1 MNTRKYWKMLAV
13 CLVVMLLAS
22 FVSALVKT
30 GAGSILVRETR
41 INTRGGTLSGVMYI
55 PKSALENDGHGN
67 YTSLR
72 PAVVLSHGYLNSNQM
87 QDPNAIEL
95 SRRGF
100 VVFSMDMYG
109 HGNSD
114 LPNATDDPTGTG
126 ATLGA
131 IDAYEYMLTLPY
143 VDHTRIGLAAH
154 SMGGMNTGNAVALE
168 AGFFTLE
175 DALLEMLYSEL
186 GAEVTAEDVAA
197 QDPDAVAARLSEK
210 EQGIYEVR
218 KQEITDE
225 YAVRPFAELFIGS
238 GPGFAALT
246 QSHEVEV
253 AGVTVWRDLQANVG
267 VNIGLIEENAWLM
280 FGANADG
287 IDNASQI
294 PETALACQLFGTG
307 ENTVERLTW
316 YSLNLSDTTTQAQS
330 DMLGGFNELDASDE
344 ALRQAIANRSARV
357 INQPYEI
364 HAGNHFSLNTTS
376 FVVQFFSTVMN
387 YNNGELADGAV
398 ALDPGNAIWPVK
410 EIANGV
416 ALAALF
422 VMVWPLFMILL
433 NAPFFASL
441 QATPAEPMLSRHD
454 KGFWGMNVL
463 LVLIPAATLIPFFM
477 LGGAPTTYAGNKG
490 PIAWS
495 ALFSQEMS
503 TRLMVWA
510 VLNGLIALAL
520 LVVRHLC
527 LKKDGLS
534 FVSRYSLA
542 IKPKAL
548 GKTAVLALCV
558 FACTYLSVVVCSF
571 FFDLSDARLWVI
583 AGRVMT
589 AEQFRT
595 WAGYLVFFLVFYL
608 VNSMVVNSGRMK
620 DMSEGKNLAL
630 CAVINGLG
638 LLLMEAANYIY
649 LMARGHL
656 VWYDFGQDFFLTLV
670 VAYPLVVVLPLA
682 AVYARK
688 MYLRTGSVWPGAL
701 LNTMLF
707 TWLSVGNTCYHY
719 SMIL

>member
-1 MNTRKYWKMLAV
+1 MKTRKYWKMLAV
-13 CLVVMLLAS
+13 CLAIMLLAS
-22 FVSALVKT
+22 LVSALVKT

-55 PKSALENDGHGN
+55 PKSALENDGLGN
-67 YTSLR
+67 YTSPR

-131 IDAYEYMLTLPY
+131 IDAYEYLLTLPY

-168 AGFFTLE
+168 AGFLTEE
-175 DALLEMLYSEL
+175 DALLEMLHSEL
-186 GAEVTAEDVAA
+186 GAAVTAEDVAA

-210 EQGIYEVR
+210 EQGIYEAR
-218 KQEITDE
+218 KAEILEE

-238 GPGFAALT
+238 GPGFAALA

-267 VNIGLIEENAWLM
+267 VNIGMYEENAWLM

-287 IDNASQI
+287 INNASQI
-294 PETALACQLFGTG
+294 PETTLARQLFGTG
-307 ENTVERLTW
+307 DETVQRRTW
-316 YSLNLSDTTTQAQS
+316 YALNLSDTTTQARS
-330 DMLGGFNELDASDE
+330 TLLGGFDELSAQDE
-344 ALRQAIANRSARV
+344 ALRQAIADRSARV
-357 INQPYEI
+357 ITQPYEV
-364 HAGNHFSLNTTS
+364 HAGNHFSLSTTA
-376 FVVQFFSTVMN
+376 FVVDFFSTVMN
-387 YNNGELADGAV
+387 YNNGELAQGAA
-398 ALDPGNAIWPVK
+398 ALSSSSAIWPVK
-410 EIANGV
+410 EFANGI
-416 ALAALF
+416 ALAAMLTL
-422 VMVWPLFMILL
+422 VYPLFMILL

-441 QATPAEPMLSRHD
+441 RGAPAVATLSRRD
-454 KGFWGMNVL
+454 KGFWAINAV
-463 LVLIPAATLIPFFM
+463 LVLAPAATLIPFFM

-503 TRLMVWA
+503 TRMMVWA

-520 LVVRHLC
+520 LAVNHLAQR
-527 LKKDGLS
+527 KDGLS
-534 FVSRYSLA
+534 FARRYGLTIA
-542 IKPKAL
+542 PRAL
-548 GKTAVLALCV
+548 GKALLLALCL
-558 FACTYLSVVVCSF
+558 FACVYLTVVFCSF
-571 FFDLSDARLWVI
+571 FFALSDVRLWVM

-589 AEQFRT
+589 AEQFGT
-595 WAGYLVFFLVFYL
+595 WAGYLLFFLVFYL

-620 DMSEGKNLAL
+620 DMSDGKNLAL

-638 LLLMEAANYIY
+638 ITLMELFNYLY
-649 LMARGHL
+649 LVIQGHL
-656 VWYDFGQDFFLTLV
+656 VWYDIGQDFFLTIV
-670 VAYPLVVVLPLA
+670 VVYPLVVVLPLA
-682 AVYARK
+682 AIYARK
-688 MYLRTGSVWPGAL
+688 MYQRTGSVWPGAL
-701 LNTMLF
+701 FNTLVF
-707 TWLSVGNTCYHY
+707 TWFVVVNTCYHF